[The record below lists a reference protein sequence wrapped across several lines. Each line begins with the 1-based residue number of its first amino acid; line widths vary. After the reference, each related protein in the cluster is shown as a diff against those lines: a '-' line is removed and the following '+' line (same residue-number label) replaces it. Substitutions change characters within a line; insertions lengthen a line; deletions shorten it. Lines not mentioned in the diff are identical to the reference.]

1 MIKIKDYSANEEKND
16 KIFVELIDDHYRNYL
31 LLSPNE
37 LNLLNFIR
45 EEGYLDSKCSVNI
58 IYEGDIKEF

>member
-1 MIKIKDYSANEEKND
+1 MIKIKDCIVEGKED
-16 KIFVELIDDHYRNYL
+16 KIFVELIDDSYRNYL

-45 EEGYLDSKCSVNI
+45 EEGYLNSKCSVNI
-58 IYEGDIKEF
+58 VDEIDIKEF